1 MVNFTGI
8 EAFLFDLDGTLLD
21 SDNAAVEKLAR
32 RLAWLGSDQASRRAR
47 RLVMAAETPANTLL
61 TGLDLLGLDSSLMG
75 LADRLNRWQGH
86 RTPDSFL
93 MVPGIDLALHTLHGR
108 YRLGVVTTRGQRDA
122 ERFLTQFELRT
133 LFEVIVTRES
143 TLRLKPHPA
152 PVLRAVRE
160 LGLSPG
166 RCVMVGDTT
175 VDVRS
180 ARRAGAVAI
189 GVLCGFGEQDELER
203 AGADL
208 ILPSPA
214 ELPSALSPDT
224 PLGSVSSSESRSRS
238 GTGDRCHSE

>member
-1 MVNFTGI
+1 MVDFSMV

-21 SDNAAVEKLAR
+21 SDDEAVAKTAR
-32 RLAWLGSDQASRRAR
+32 RLERLGIRHAQRRAR

-61 TGLDLLGLDSSLMG
+61 TGLDLLGLDESVMG
-75 LADRLNRWQGH
+75 LADRLNHLQAH
-86 RTPDSFL
+86 RTPENFQ
-93 MVPGIDLALHTLHGR
+93 MVPGVDLALHSLHGR
-108 YRLGVVTTRGQRDA
+108 YRLGVVTTRGRRDA
-122 ERFLTQFELRT
+122 ERFLAQFELRP
-133 LFEVIVTRES
+133 LFEVVITRES

-180 ARRAGAVAI
+180 ARRAGAFAVA
-189 GVLCGFGEQDELER
+189 VLCGFGEQDKLER

-214 ELPSALSPDT
+214 EIPSALGPGI
-224 PLGSVSSSESRSRS
+224 PLDVLGR
-238 GTGDRCHSE
+238 T